1 MVSSVNTAI
10 DNNNFVNRS
19 PFFEP
24 SRHRRSIE
32 IDGDHDHPAAD
43 DEPKCTLNGATFNLM
58 NSVVGAGIVGM
69 PYVLKMMGF
78 RSGLFF
84 IVFCAYLT
92 GEFYYRCLLV
102 SSFVSNI
109 FVFVCFVTLTFLFH
123 VTTKLYK
130 TLKKF

>member
-58 NSVVGAGIVGM
+58 NQKSFDIAWLIMLPEQIV
-69 PYVLKMMGF
+69 
-78 RSGLFF
+78 
-84 IVFCAYLT
+84 
-92 GEFYYRCLLV
+92 
-102 SSFVSNI
+102 N
-109 FVFVCFVTLTFLFH
+109 
-123 VTTKLYK
+123 
-130 TLKKF
+130 